1 MLEELVRAVILGDK
15 RAIAR
20 LISIAEDNG
29 ASAREALKSLYPHTG
44 KAHVIGITGAPG
56 TGKSTLVN
64 ELAKEYRLRGF
75 KVGIVAVDPS
85 SPFTGG
91 AILGDRIRM
100 KDLYND
106 PGVFI
111 RSMATRGSLGG
122 LARAT
127 ADAVKI
133 LDAAGY
139 EKILVETVGAGQTE
153 VDIASTAHT
162 TLVVEVPGLGDDIQ
176 VIKAGLLEIADIF
189 VVNKADLEGAD
200 GVALNL
206 EAMMNLGNSGRFLHH
221 GILMEVKAPAQ
232 TPKQRWRPPI
242 CKTIATRGE
251 GIKNLV
257 EAIERHLAFLKE
269 SGEWEEKERLR
280 ASREIEEILRME
292 LLRRILSRVD
302 RKAISEILD
311 KVVRREIDP
320 YTAAERLASVG
331 EY

>member
-1 MLEELVRAVILGDK
+1 MLDELVRAAILGDK

-20 LISIAEDNG
+20 LISIAENNG
-29 ASAREALKSLYPHTG
+29 TLAREALKALYPYTG
-44 KAHVIGITGAPG
+44 KAHVIGVTGAPG

-64 ELAKEYRLRGF
+64 ELAKEFRFRGL
-75 KVGIVAVDPS
+75 KVGIVAVDPT

-100 KDLYND
+100 RDLYND

-139 EKILVETVGAGQTE
+139 DKILVETVGAGQAE

-162 TLVVEVPGLGDDIQ
+162 TIVVEVPGLGDDIQ
-176 VIKAGLLEIADIF
+176 VIKAGILEIADIF

-200 GVALNL
+200 GVALSL
-206 EAMMNLGNSGRFLHH
+206 EVMMSLGNSEKILHH
-221 GILMEVKAPAQ
+221 GILMEIKPAAQ
-232 TPKQRWRPPI
+232 SPQPRWRPPI

-251 GIKNLV
+251 GIKALA
-257 EAIERHLAFLKE
+257 ETIEKHLAFLKE
-269 SGEWEEKERLR
+269 SGAWEEKERLR
-280 ASREIEEILRME
+280 ASREVEEILRTELLKRVLSKVDRQAIEEILG
-292 LLRRILSRVD
+292 RVV
-302 RKAISEILD
+302 K
-311 KVVRREIDP
+311 REIDP
-320 YTAAERLASVG
+320 YTAAEKLAGGLS
-331 EY
+331 

>member
-1 MLEELVRAVILGDK
+1 MLEELVRAAVLGDK

-20 LISIAEDNG
+20 LISIAENDR
-29 ASAREALKSLYPHTG
+29 ASVRKILKSLYPYTG
-44 KAHVIGITGAPG
+44 KAHIIGITGAPG

-64 ELAKEYRLRGF
+64 ELAKEYRLRGL
-75 KVGIVAVDPS
+75 KVGIVAIDPS

-100 KDLYND
+100 RDLYND

-162 TLVVEVPGLGDDIQ
+162 TIVVEVPGLGDDIQ
-176 VIKAGLLEIADIF
+176 AIKAGLLEIADVF

-200 GVALNL
+200 GVVLNL
-206 EAMMNLGNSGRFLHH
+206 ETMMSLGNSAKVFHH
-221 GILMEVKAPAQ
+221 GVLIEIKDSPDAP
-232 TPKQRWRPPI
+232 KVRWRPPV

-251 GIKNLV
+251 GIKALV
-257 EAIERHLAFLKE
+257 EAIERHWTFLKG
-269 SGEWEEKERLR
+269 SGAWEEKERVR

-292 LLRRILSRVD
+292 LLRRILARVD
-302 RKAISEILD
+302 RESIGEILE
-311 KVVRREIDP
+311 KVVKREIDP
-320 YTAAERLASVG
+320 YTAAEKIAEVG
-331 EY
+331 EF

>member
-1 MLEELVRAVILGDK
+1 MLDELVRAAILGDK

-20 LISIAEDNG
+20 LISIAENNG
-29 ASAREALKSLYPHTG
+29 TLAREALKALYPYTG
-44 KAHVIGITGAPG
+44 KAHVIGVTGAPG

-64 ELAKEYRLRGF
+64 ELAKEFRFRGF
-75 KVGIVAVDPS
+75 KVGIVAVDPT

-100 KDLYND
+100 RDLYND

-139 EKILVETVGAGQTE
+139 DKILVETVGAGQAE

-162 TLVVEVPGLGDDIQ
+162 TIVVEVPGLGDDIQ
-176 VIKAGLLEIADIF
+176 VIKAGILEIADIF

-200 GVALNL
+200 GVALSL
-206 EAMMNLGNSGRFLHH
+206 EVMMSLGNSEKILHH
-221 GILMEVKAPAQ
+221 GILMEIKPAAQ
-232 TPKQRWRPPI
+232 SPQPRWRPPI

-251 GIKNLV
+251 GIKALA
-257 EAIERHLAFLKE
+257 ETIEKHLAFLKE
-269 SGEWEEKERLR
+269 SGAWEEKERLR
-280 ASREIEEILRME
+280 ASREVEEILRTELLKRVLSKVDRQAIEEILG
-292 LLRRILSRVD
+292 RVV
-302 RKAISEILD
+302 K
-311 KVVRREIDP
+311 REIDP
-320 YTAAERLASVG
+320 YTAAEKLAGGLS
-331 EY
+331 